1 MMIAQVPDAKSLLD
15 VLLALGF
22 LSSVATNVL
31 LLLRMQREERR
42 GITNDAAVAFA
53 SVEQVRAVSTELD
66 EWKRS
71 VLQQGEVRKT
81 AIEAKVEGVRAELA
95 ADLRAMES
103 KVTGCGREVSELKGN
118 ITQMNGTLVNLTRQ
132 IQLLQERRTL

>member
-15 VLLALGF
+15 VLLAVGF

-42 GITNDAAVAFA
+42 GITNDAAAFA

>member
-1 MMIAQVPDAKSLLD
+1 MMAQVPDAKSLLD
-15 VLLALGF
+15 VLLAVGF

-42 GITNDAAVAFA
+42 GITNDTAAFA
-53 SVEQVRAVSTELD
+53 SVEQVRDVSTELD